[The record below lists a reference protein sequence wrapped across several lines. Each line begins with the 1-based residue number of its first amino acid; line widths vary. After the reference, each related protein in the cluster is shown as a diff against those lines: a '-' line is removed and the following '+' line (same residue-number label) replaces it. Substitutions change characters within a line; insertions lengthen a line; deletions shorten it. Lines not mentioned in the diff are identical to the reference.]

1 MKIIFLCSVIGKLI
15 KSPKQKSNDVLK
27 VVFKIPDV
35 VNNCSFPQENLFYY
49 EKIDEMYEQVQMD
62 DEELEKIISSKI
74 EKSKVEEYY
83 KYCQCK
89 NLDNLSKMCRATL
102 LLNIHGFKSKKLKL
116 VSQSPSG
123 ITLFL

>member
-1 MKIIFLCSVIGKLI
+1 MASDC
-15 KSPKQKSNDVLK
+15 N
-27 VVFKIPDV
+27 
-35 VNNCSFPQENLFYY
+35 FPQDNFLYY

-62 DEELEKIISSKI
+62 DEELEKILSSKI

-102 LLNIHGFKSKKLKL
+102 LFNLHGFKTTKLKL

-123 ITLFL
+123 ITLFFM